1 MDPDT
6 MKAGLLMEAAQAHQ
20 QLAQAALQRLDAAT
34 SRLEPAMRDAVT
46 KAALQEF
53 EALFKLM
60 YGQMHQEANHTA
72 QTLKKLRSG
81 FTWRLGTLA
90 SLISAGS
97 TAVVLLGLLIGAYFG
112 GAFERPAAT
121 SAALAATT
129 SPTRLRADAA
139 TLAELERR
147 GLLIDVAL
155 CGDPN
160 SNPRRVCVRVEPKTG
175 AFGPRKDLMVVG
187 GS

>member
-20 QLAQAALQRLDAAT
+20 QLAEAALQRLDAAT
-34 SRLEPAMRDAVT
+34 SRLEPALRDAVT

-97 TAVVLLGLLIGAYFG
+97 TAVVLLGLVIGAYFG

-147 GLLIDVAL
+147 GLQIDVAL